1 MGGAFFLVKLLVKWS
16 LPNPYTAIEDKPS
29 HNARRFPCTD
39 RSYPKMCF
47 NCQVIKQSEV
57 YFNSDLI
64 WNLWLLHFQKKID
77 SYKQSTVAF
86 WKQSID

>member
-57 YFNSDLI
+57 YFNWFDLKPLI
-64 WNLWLLHFQKKID
+64 VTFSVENW
-77 SYKQSTVAF
+77 
-86 WKQSID
+86 